1 VFFVLKGKNRTMP
14 TQSNVQHAKPLS
26 KPEKEYQCCLL
37 AKPCIGSTWAFVYF
51 EYNTHAEFVHNVCS
65 TAAIEGGAKL
75 CAKAN
80 LNLLGLVCKHV
91 KQKP

>member
-1 VFFVLKGKNRTMP
+1 MA

-26 KPEKEYQCCLL
+26 KPGKKYQHCLL
-37 AKPCIGSTWAFVYF
+37 AKPCIGSAWAFVYF
-51 EYNTHAEFVHNVCS
+51 EFNTHAAFVRNVCPS
-65 TAAIEGGAKL
+65 AAIEGGAKL

-80 LNLLGLVCKHV
+80 LHLLGLVCKHV